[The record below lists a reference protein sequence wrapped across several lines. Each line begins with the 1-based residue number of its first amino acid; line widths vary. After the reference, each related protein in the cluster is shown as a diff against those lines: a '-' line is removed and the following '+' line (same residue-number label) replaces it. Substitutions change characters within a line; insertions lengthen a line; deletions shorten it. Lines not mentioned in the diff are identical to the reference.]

1 MTLTFA
7 TYHLTPNFGPAPRK
21 TCMRRAMLLLLCWAV
36 RPGLSDAAREGG
48 SVSRPPYDYIAMAK
62 NKNVHGDRETA
73 LKVINRN
80 LNRASGTMEEKMAVT
95 SPIPLP
101 PRDTR
106 LLISACQPGLH
117 AASRPATST
126 TTPPS
131 QPPSHFL
138 PRSRGRLLLHRPPL
152 TRCSPH
158 PLQSA
163 ALSMGLYDS
172 FGNVKTK
179 VNFLRIVGTAL
190 ASAGFMTAAL
200 GMVVQAYGPD
210 DVIAQFLNSKKPLF
224 MVLQATCIFF
234 GIALASQLASASLR
248 C

>member
-1 MTLTFA
+1 
-7 TYHLTPNFGPAPRK
+7 
-21 TCMRRAMLLLLCWAV
+21 
-36 RPGLSDAAREGG
+36 
-48 SVSRPPYDYIAMAK
+48 
-62 NKNVHGDRETA
+62 
-73 LKVINRN
+73 
-80 LNRASGTMEEKMAVT
+80 MAVT

-224 MVLQATCIFF
+224 MVLFRPRASSSASPLPRSLRQRACAAERPRLDRWAATALCPVYAPAPPAF
-234 GIALASQLASASLR
+234 GGSARGANAREQSMTARASQFAGRLIGQAHRDDLFVRPTRA
-248 C
+248 

>member
-1 MTLTFA
+1 M
-7 TYHLTPNFGPAPRK
+7 H
-21 TCMRRAMLLLLCWAV
+21 RAMLLLLCWAV

-48 SVSRPPYDYIAMAK
+48 SVSRPPYDYIAMAQ
-62 NKNVHGDRETA
+62 NKNVHGDRKTA

-80 LNRASGTMEEKMAVT
+80 LNRASGTMEEKMEVPSVPPFP
-95 SPIPLP
+95 SPH
-101 PRDTR
+101 RDTR
-106 LLISACQPGLH
+106 LLISAFQPGLH

-131 QPPSHFL
+131 QPPPHFL

-179 VNFLRIVGTAL
+179 VSFLRIVGTAL
-190 ASAGFMTAAL
+190 AEAGFLTLAAL
-200 GMVVQAYGPD
+200 GIFVQAYGLD
-210 DVIAQFLNSKKPLF
+210 DVIAPFLNSKKPLF
-224 MVLQATCIFF
+224 MGLQATCIFF
-234 GIALASQLASASLR
+234 GIVFATQLASASLR

>member
-1 MTLTFA
+1 
-7 TYHLTPNFGPAPRK
+7 
-21 TCMRRAMLLLLCWAV
+21 MLLLLCWAV

-48 SVSRPPYDYIAMAK
+48 SGVCPVSRPPYDYIAMAQ
-62 NKNVHGDRETA
+62 NKNVHGDRKTA

-80 LNRASGTMEEKMAVT
+80 LNRASGTMEEKMEVPSVPPFP
-95 SPIPLP
+95 SPH
-101 PRDTR
+101 RDTR
-106 LLISACQPGLH
+106 LLISTCQPGLH

-179 VNFLRIVGTAL
+179 VSFLRIVGTAL
-190 ASAGFMTAAL
+190 AEAGFLTLAAL
-200 GMVVQAYGPD
+200 GIFVQAYGLD
-210 DVIAQFLNSKKPLF
+210 DVIAPFLNSKKPLF
-224 MVLQATCIFF
+224 MGLQATCIFF
-234 GIALASQLASASLR
+234 GIVFATQLASASLR